1 MEEAAAQAP
10 PWTKSP
16 QGRDRLSAA
25 RNAVKTLVQEQ
36 RLNPSQAA
44 AVTAAL
50 TRTVTLWQGPPGT
63 GKVSRKVAHSP
74 LIHLL
79 TQARVVMSGRLPFP
93 RLATDMAGRHTG
105 THDWKGWYCSLTGRA
120 LVAAGCLHA
129 CCRGKAP
136 TCNTVPIMHVITI
149 ANQVRNI

>member
-36 RLNPSQAA
+36 RLNPSQGA

-93 RLATDMAGRHTG
+93 RLATDMAGSRHTG
-105 THDWKGWYCSLTGRA
+105 THDWKGWYCSSDWPR
-120 LVAAGCLHA
+120 AGCCWLFA
-129 CCRGKAP
+129 CMLSGESA
-136 TCNTVPIMHVITI
+136 HV
-149 ANQVRNI
+149 QHQSCM